1 MLRDGGS
8 PPRSL
13 SQTARSSAMF
23 TYSDSAH
30 SMDRTCQ
37 YTETLV
43 DCMQE
48 RLELLE
54 ALRALADAQAAA
66 SEHPEIDTTLSLLA
80 RKQALLQELANI
92 QEKLSPYMRDDPNQ
106 RLWSSSDRRQ
116 HCQQLAD
123 QGQHLLQATLQL
135 EQHSLEKMTSRRDA
149 VAAQLRDG
157 QDSILAHTAY
167 RADQLLGESI
177 LDISSI

>member
-1 MLRDGGS
+1 
-8 PPRSL
+8 
-13 SQTARSSAMF
+13 MF
-23 TYSDSAH
+23 TPRPSSHLTAP
-30 SMDRTCQ
+30 SCQ

-43 DCMQE
+43 GYMQE

-80 RKQALLQELANI
+80 RKQTLLQDLANI
-92 QEKLSPYMRDDPNQ
+92 QVKLSPYMHDEPSQ
-106 RLWSSSDRRQ
+106 RLWSSPARRQ
-116 HCQQLAD
+116 YCQQLAD
-123 QGQHLLQATLQL
+123 QGQQLLQATLQV

-149 VAAQLRDG
+149 IAAQLRDG

-167 RADQLLGESI
+167 MADQMLGESV

>member
-1 MLRDGGS
+1 
-8 PPRSL
+8 
-13 SQTARSSAMF
+13 MF
-23 TYSDSAH
+23 TPSAPSH
-30 SMDRTCQ
+30 YTDPTCQ

-43 DCMQE
+43 GYMQE

-80 RKQALLQELANI
+80 RKQTLLQDLANI
-92 QEKLSPYMRDDPNQ
+92 QVKLSPYMHDEPSQ
-106 RLWSSSDRRQ
+106 RLWSSASRRQ
-116 HCQQLAD
+116 YCQKLAD
-123 QGQHLLQATLQL
+123 QGQQLLQATLQV

-149 VAAQLRDG
+149 IAAQLRDG

-167 RADQLLGESI
+167 MADQMLGESV